1 MKNKSTYMTSN
12 KRRPAFNIKDVPSL
26 LVETYKKWMA
36 AAPFKL
42 SAIVAYYSILS
53 LPALIVI
60 ILNIVG
66 AIWGRDIVQGELLAQ
81 ITEALGQETAES
93 IRHMMVDRGDEETSI
108 FTTIIGVVVLLYGS
122 TGVFFQLQQ
131 ALDTIWDVN
140 LSNNGGILNILKS
153 RAKGFGFILIIGFL
167 LLISFVAT
175 SLLSTFSNRL
185 AVFLPEHMIKFIFVV
200 DIVISLIVIYTL
212 FAALFKFLPSVYV
225 RWKAVRVGAGLTA
238 FLFVLGKYALAFY
251 FEAMQPG
258 STYGAAGSIILIM
271 LWVSY
276 SSLILFF
283 GANFTR
289 VFADRYYNEV
299 RELKTGIGF
308 RRIQHFRKKEGL

>member
-1 MKNKSTYMTSN
+1 MTN
-12 KRRPAFNIKDVPSL
+12 YVVDDAFKLKHIINL
-26 LVETYKKWMA
+26 LVRTYKKWMDSD
-36 AAPFKL
+36 PFKL
-42 SAIVAYYSILS
+42 SAIVAYYAILS

-93 IRHMMVDRGDEETSI
+93 IRLMMVDRGDESTSI
-108 FTTIIGVVVLLYGS
+108 FTSSIGVIVLIYGA

-131 ALDTIWDVN
+131 ALDTIWGVD
-140 LSNNGGILNILKS
+140 LDENGGILNILKS

-185 AVFLPEHMIKFIFVV
+185 SQFLPDEFIKFFYLI
-200 DIVISLIVIYTL
+200 DIAVSLGMIYIL

-238 FLFVLGKYALAFY
+238 LLFVIGKYALAFY
-251 FEAMQPG
+251 FNTMNPG
-258 STYGAAGSIILIM
+258 STYGAAGSVILIM

-289 VFADRYYNEV
+289 VYADTYYNEK
-299 RELKTGIGF
+299 RELKRGIGF
-308 RRIQHFRKKEGL
+308 KKMQPFKREE

>member
-1 MKNKSTYMTSN
+1 MEDSITYMSS
-12 KRRPAFNIKDVPSL
+12 KPRRRTFKIKDVPAL
-26 LVETYKKWMA
+26 LIETYKKWMDSD
-36 AAPFKL
+36 PFKL
-42 SAIVAYYSILS
+42 SAIVAYYAILS

-66 AIWGRDIVQGELLAQ
+66 SIWGRDIVQGELLAE
-81 ITEALGQETAES
+81 ITQALGKETAES
-93 IRHMMVDRGDEETSI
+93 IRLMMVDRGDEETSF
-108 FTTIIGVVVLLYGS
+108 FTATIGVVVLLYGA

-131 ALDTIWDVN
+131 ALDSIWGVD
-140 LSNNGGILNILKS
+140 LSEKGSILNILKS

-175 SLLSTFSNRL
+175 SLLSAFSSRL
-185 AVFLPEHMIKFIFVV
+185 SLFLPDELVKFFFVI
-200 DIVISLIVIYTL
+200 DILLSLLVIYTL
-212 FAALFKFLPSVYV
+212 FAALFKFLPSVNI
-225 RWKAVRVGAGLTA
+225 RWKAVRIGAGLTA
-238 FLFVLGKYALAFY
+238 LLFVLGKYALAYY
-251 FEAMQPG
+251 FNTMEPG

-289 VFADRYYNEV
+289 VYADTYYKED
-299 RELKTGIGF
+299 RTFKKGIGF
-308 RRIQHFRKKEGL
+308 RRIQHFKKKDV

>member
-1 MKNKSTYMTSN
+1 MTN
-12 KRRPAFNIKDVPSL
+12 HVVDDAFKLKHIINL
-26 LVETYKKWMA
+26 LVRTYKKWMDSD
-36 AAPFKL
+36 PFKL
-42 SAIVAYYSILS
+42 SAIVAYYAILS

-93 IRHMMVDRGDEETSI
+93 IRLMMVDRGDESTSI
-108 FTTIIGVVVLLYGS
+108 FTSSIGVIVLIYGA

-131 ALDTIWDVN
+131 ALDTIWGVD
-140 LSNNGGILNILKS
+140 LDENGGILNILKS

-185 AVFLPEHMIKFIFVV
+185 SQFLPDEFIKFFYLI
-200 DIVISLIVIYTL
+200 DIAVSLGMIYIL

-238 FLFVLGKYALAFY
+238 LLFVIGKYALAFY
-251 FEAMQPG
+251 FNTMNPG
-258 STYGAAGSIILIM
+258 STYGAAGSVILIM

-289 VFADRYYNEV
+289 VYADTYYNEK
-299 RELKTGIGF
+299 RELKRGIGF
-308 RRIQHFRKKEGL
+308 KKMQPFKREE